1 MKTKTKLIG
10 GVVVAIIIGLL
21 AYKKMNA
28 EELSH
33 DFFLGYNSELSFR
46 GVTTSDSAIQ
56 SSVSLGT
63 KVLGTDVSI
72 GALTNIKDSAQ
83 NEVQVSVDA
92 SLSVVDW
99 VETSVGVVSYDN
111 NAVLGD
117 DTEVYADFGLDLILN
132 PKVRLYYNP
141 SEDDVT
147 VEGAVSHGLNLT
159 EKISIE
165 AVASVGNTPVGDE
178 RATYYGVDLVGGYSI
193 SEKLQAFVGV
203 DLVELKDISLASP
216 EVGVYGGVSYR
227 F

>member
-46 GVTTSDSAIQ
+46 GVSTSEAAIQ

-83 NEVQVSVDA
+83 NEVQVSIDA
-92 SLSVVDW
+92 TLSVLDW

-117 DTEVYADFGLDLILN
+117 DTEVYADFGIDLILD

-141 SEDDVT
+141 SENDVT
-147 VEGAVSHGLNLT
+147 IEGSVSHGLNIT

-165 AVASVGNTPVGDE
+165 AVASVGNTPIGEE
-178 RATYYGVDLVGGYSI
+178 RATYYGVDLVGGYSL
-193 SEKLQAFVGV
+193 SDKLQAFAGV
-203 DLVELKDISLASP
+203 DLVEIKDISLASP
-216 EVGVYGGVSYR
+216 DVGVYGGISYR